1 MTAIAIAMLA
11 LGFMLAG
18 ALVGIVIRRALP
30 EDHLSS
36 DSKDVL
42 KLSMGVV
49 ATLAA
54 LVLGLLIATAK
65 NSFDAR
71 QTEINQITAY
81 AIQLDRM
88 LALYGQEAQAAR
100 VNLRQTLGPMVDRIW
115 SEGAS
120 KPARTSPFQTT
131 AESERLYQSLNEL
144 EPQNDAQRGLRA
156 RIVQLA
162 TDLAQARLLLFA
174 QIGSSMPAPFLAV
187 LIFWLTVL
195 FAGFCLMAR
204 ANATALVVLFVCAL
218 SVSGAIFLILEL
230 DQPFAGLMS
239 IPSEPLR
246 NALVPLSP

>member
-18 ALVGIVIRRALP
+18 VLVGIFIRRALP

-54 LVLGLLIATAK
+54 LVLGLRIATAK

-71 QTEINQITAY
+71 ETEINQITAY

-115 SEGAS
+115 S
-120 KPARTSPFQTT
+120 
-131 AESERLYQSLNEL
+131 
-144 EPQNDAQRGLRA
+144 RGLPNRRGPHLSKRPPRA
-156 RIVQLA
+156 RSFIKA
-162 TDLAQARLLLFA
+162 STSSNRRTTRSAACMP
-174 QIGSSMPAPFLAV
+174 GSFSSPRISPKHDYCCLHKSVVRCPLPF
-187 LIFWLTVL
+187 W
-195 FAGFCLMAR
+195 R
-204 ANATALVVLFVCAL
+204 
-218 SVSGAIFLILEL
+218 S
-230 DQPFAGLMS
+230 
-239 IPSEPLR
+239 
-246 NALVPLSP
+246 

>member
-18 ALVGIVIRRALP
+18 ALVGILVRKVLP
-30 EDHLSS
+30 EDHFSS

-42 KLSMGVV
+42 KLSIGIV

-81 AIQLDRM
+81 AVQLDHM
-88 LALYGQEAQAAR
+88 LALYGQQAQAAR
-100 VNLRQTLGPMVDRIW
+100 VNLRQALGPMVDRIW
-115 SEGAS
+115 NEGS
-120 KPARTSPFQTT
+120 SQPARTSPFAAST
-131 AESERLYQSLNEL
+131 ESEKFYQSLNDL
-144 EPQNDAQRGLRA
+144 EPQTDAQRGLRA

-162 TDLAQARLLLFA
+162 ADLAQARLLLFA
-174 QIGSSMPAPFLAV
+174 QIGSSMPTPFLAV
-187 LIFWLTVL
+187 LIFWLTAL

-204 ANATALVVLFVCAL
+204 SNPTALVVLFVCAI

-246 NALVPLSP
+246 NALAPLSP